1 MTDITISSIQA
12 ARRVLRTVMI
22 PTPIVQD
29 DELTTTT
36 GAQVYLKAENVQ
48 PAGSFKV
55 RGAFNKIHGLS
66 PEQRAR
72 GVIAPSAGNHAQG
85 VALAAKRQG
94 IPAVIVM
101 PEFAPLTKVIATRK
115 FGAEVILHGQSFDD
129 AAARAREIQQE
140 RGLTWVHAFDDKD
153 IIAGQGTCGLEM
165 LDALPDVN
173 LVVVPVG
180 GGGLISGIAVAMKTM
195 KPDVRIIGV
204 QASGCSSIRP
214 SLAAGQPLVAPV
226 ANTIADG
233 IAVKRPGDLT
243 LPVIRRLVDDM
254 VEVDE
259 EEIARGIVHCLSHS
273 QMVVEGGGA
282 VGVSAVLAGK
292 IKPRPGDV
300 ACVVLSGGN
309 IDGNL
314 LTRVIEQVMVR
325 EGRYI
330 WLKLTVSDRP
340 GSLAPLIAKVAEAR
354 ANVIEIFHR
363 RAMRLAPLGRV
374 GIELVLEVRDEEH
387 GQEVMHALQTAGYPV
402 EREGLG
408 HWPA

>member
-1 MTDITISSIQA
+1 MTDINISSIQA

-29 DELTTTT
+29 DELSTAF
-36 GAQVYLKAENVQ
+36 GAQVFHKAENVQ

-55 RGAFNKIHGLS
+55 RGAFNKIHSLS
-66 PEQRAR
+66 PEQGAR

-129 AAARAREIQQE
+129 AVAKAREIQQE

-153 IIAGQGTCGLEM
+153 IIAGQGTCGLEI

-173 LVVVPVG
+173 TVIVPVG
-180 GGGLISGIAVAMKTM
+180 GGGLISGIAVAIKTM

-214 SLAAGQPLVAPV
+214 SLSAGLPVVAPV

-243 LPVIRRLVDDM
+243 LPIIRRLVDDM

-259 EEIARGIVHCLSHS
+259 EEIARGIVHCLSYS

-282 VGVSAVLAGK
+282 VGVSALLAGK
-292 IKPRPGDV
+292 VKPKPGEIT
-300 ACVVLSGGN
+300 CVVLSGGN

-325 EGRYI
+325 QGRYI

-340 GSLAPLIAKVAEAR
+340 GSLAPLITKVAEAR

-387 GQEVMHALQTAGYPV
+387 GQEVMHALQAAGYPV